1 RAALAAGD
9 VAAARAL
16 ADAAVRAAPRAAI
29 AHEALGMVLDAQG
42 ERKEA
47 RRALERAL
55 ELEPGR
61 ASARARLKSLRW
73 SFLG

>member
-1 RAALAAGD
+1 
-9 VAAARAL
+9 ARAL